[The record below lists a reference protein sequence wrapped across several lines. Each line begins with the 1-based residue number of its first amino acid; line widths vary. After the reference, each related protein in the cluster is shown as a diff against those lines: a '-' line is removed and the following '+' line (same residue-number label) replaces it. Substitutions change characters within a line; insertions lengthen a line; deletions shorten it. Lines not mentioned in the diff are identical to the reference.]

1 MPNKHFMRVSEVA
14 RESGSVERV
23 VCRVHPNEALVVKE
37 QKNAASPDERKIVV
51 QCPACLRNAHS
62 HEERERCTMT
72 LAYELHSTERP
83 PSAFRAA
90 S

>member
-14 RESGSVERV
+14 RENGSVERV
-23 VCRVHPNEALVVKE
+23 VCRVHPNEALLVKE
-37 QKNAASPDERKIVV
+37 QLSSTAPAERKIVV
-51 QCPACLRNAHS
+51 QCPICMRSAHS

-72 LAYELHSTERP
+72 LARELHPAEP
-83 PSAFRAA
+83 VSAFRAA